1 MENNDNKT
9 VEKDELTGDKLLSGH
24 EYDNIREL
32 DNRLPLWWVWLF
44 IITIVFAVAYIF
56 VYDVIKVAPYQQE
69 EYKNEI
75 AEAGTMLPGQPAM
88 PASANLIA
96 LTDQPSLEAGKA
108 IWEKSCKVCH
118 LDLGQGLV
126 GPNLCDTF
134 SIHGCRFPDIV
145 NIITVGAPEKGM
157 ISWKTQLTGDQIMKV
172 ASFVKTLQG
181 TNPPNPKAPQG
192 EPCKKDTIE

>member
-32 DNRLPLWWVWLF
+32 DNRLPIWWVWLF
-44 IITIVFAVAYIF
+44 IITILFSVVYVF

-75 AEAGTMLPGQPAM
+75 AEAGTFLSGQPAT
-88 PASANLIA
+88 PATNLIA
-96 LTDQPSLEAGKA
+96 LTDEASLAEGKA

-126 GPNLCDTF
+126 GPNLCDDF
-134 SIHGCRFPDIV
+134 SIHGCTFTDAV
-145 NIITVGAPEKGM
+145 NIINIGAPEKGM
-157 ISWKTQLTGDQIMKV
+157 ISWKTQLTTDQIMKV
-172 ASFVKTLQG
+172 ASFIMTLKG